1 MYLRRFQ
8 KEDLQDLIA
17 LFKDTVQAINS
28 KDYSEAEI
36 QAWITSKTNFADW
49 LESLTRNYCLLAI
62 DNQNIVGFG
71 DITADGYLDRLFVHR
86 DFQGQGIA
94 TVLCDQLE
102 LQVKGA
108 IVTHASITAKVF
120 FEKRGYRT
128 IKEQKV
134 FRNGVWLKNY
144 VMQKD

>member
-28 KDYSEAEI
+28 KDYSDEEI
-36 QAWITSKTNFADW
+36 QAWITSETNFADW
-49 LESLTRNYCLLAI
+49 QESLTRNYCLVAI

-71 DITADGYLDRLFVHR
+71 DITADGYLDRLYVHR

-94 TVLCDQLE
+94 TVLCNQLE
-102 LQVKGA
+102 LQAKGT
-108 IVTHASITAKVF
+108 IVTHASITAKGF

-128 IKEQKV
+128 RKEQKV

>member
-71 DITADGYLDRLFVHR
+71 DITADGYLDRLYVHR

-102 LQVKGA
+102 LQAKGA
-108 IVTHASITAKVF
+108 IVTHASITAKGF
-120 FEKRGYRT
+120 F
-128 IKEQKV
+128 
-134 FRNGVWLKNY
+134 
-144 VMQKD
+144 

>member
-49 LESLTRNYCLLAI
+49 LESLTRHYCLLAI
-62 DNQNIVGFG
+62 YNQNIVGFG

-102 LQVKGA
+102 LQAKGA
-108 IVTHASITAKVF
+108 IVTHASITAKGF

-144 VMQKD
+144 VMQKN

>member
-28 KDYSEAEI
+28 KDYSDEEI

-49 LESLTRNYCLLAI
+49 QESLTRNYCLVAI

-71 DITADGYLDRLFVHR
+71 DITADGYLDRLYVHR

-94 TVLCDQLE
+94 TVLCNQLE
-102 LQVKGA
+102 LQAKGT
-108 IVTHASITAKVF
+108 IVTHASITAKGF

-128 IKEQKV
+128 RKEQKV
-134 FRNGVWLKNY
+134 FRNGIWLKNY